1 MCRCICCKLIVL
13 CPIIDTDFQLSLQT
27 EAAIFPANTGG
38 ASKMAMDLG
47 VPFLGS
53 LPLDPRLARSCD
65 EGTNFLIDIPDSP
78 IVLAFNKL
86 LKGE

>member
-1 MCRCICCKLIVL
+1 
-13 CPIIDTDFQLSLQT
+13 LQT
-27 EAAIFPANTGG
+27 ETAIFPANTGG
-38 ASKMAMDLG
+38 ASKMAEDLG

-78 IVLAFNKL
+78 TTVTFRKL
-86 LKGE
+86 LAGKKFS